1 MKKFLNLNS
10 SFKLLVFEQIRANTG
25 MNVQAVEKDWWV
37 TQTLRLIFSMSCASD
52 LVFKGGTSLSKAWG
66 LIERFSED
74 IDLAL
79 DRKYLGFDKPMTGS
93 QVVKLRRASH
103 QFISTTFFEELK
115 AKFAEAGFEKLKI
128 QLVDIKDIDQDPI
141 IIEIYYPSVTG
152 QSEYLQPRVLVE
164 IGSRSLRE
172 PFTVRTFT
180 SLVGEQYAG
189 KTFADDNISI
199 PVVNPERTFLEKI
212 FLLHEEFQKQS
223 DKIRVDRLSRH
234 LYDLEKLMVTDFAD
248 KALNDKE
255 LYQHIVDHRK
265 TLTAIRGIDY
275 ANHAPAKIRIIPP
288 DEILSAW
295 KKDYEIMQENMI
307 YGKSLSFDKL
317 MEQIASLQK
326 RINDLK

>member
-1 MKKFLNLNS
+1 
-10 SFKLLVFEQIRANTG
+10 
-25 MNVQAVEKDWWV
+25 
-37 TQTLRLIFSMSCASD
+37 MSCASD

-74 IDLAL
+74 VDLAL
-79 DRKYLGFDKPMTGS
+79 DRKYLGFVKPMTGS

-103 QFISTTFFEELK
+103 QFISTIFFEELK
-115 AKFAEAGFEKLKI
+115 LKFKEAGFEGVKI
-128 QLVDIKDIDQDPI
+128 QLAEVTDIDQDPI
-141 IIEIYYPSVTG
+141 IIEIYYPTVSNP
-152 QSEYLQPRVLVE
+152 SAYLQPRVLLE
-164 IGSRSLRE
+164 IGSRSLME
-172 PFTVRTFT
+172 PCTERTFA
-180 SLVGEQYAG
+180 SLVGENHPS
-189 KTFADDNISI
+189 KKFADAAITI

-212 FLLHEEFQKQS
+212 FLLHEEFQKQI

-234 LYDLEKLMVTDFAD
+234 LYDLEKLMVTEFAD

-275 ANHAPAKIRIIPP
+275 ANHAPAKIKIIPP
-288 DEILSAW
+288 AEILSAW

-317 MEQIASLQK
+317 MEQIASL
-326 RINDLK
+326 